1 MRSGDGETGIGGS
14 VAFVDVACT
23 SPLVTWWSNTESGIC
38 AGTAQA
44 DAWVARFLPR
54 EVLEEILFFDY
65 LRK

>member
-1 MRSGDGETGIGGS
+1 MRSSDGATGIGDG
-14 VAFVDVACT
+14 VAFVDVA
-23 SPLVTWWSNTESGIC
+23 SLVTWSSSTESGIC